1 MPLIEKTSQEDLI
14 FYEIMRN
21 PVLAC
26 EFIYNFDKRK
36 DDEEFLFT
44 YYQKEMLCD
53 FNPFQVECTARAIGK
68 TVSLS
73 SLIVWMLIYKLFP
86 DNYVLFATPS
96 KVHLQP
102 VWENLVRQFR
112 SNSFL
117 KHFIPVNSGINASDY
132 SLKLLNQMMLLCRI
146 AGQTGTG
153 ANLIGLH
160 TPIILVEEAGYFPRS
175 AFQEM
180 QPDLNTFVQG
190 YREVVAGVPTGLR
203 ENNVLFHCD
212 QENSSY
218 TKHRVSAFENPR
230 FTELDRQHAVEQ
242 YGGEDSE
249 DFTHFVLGKHG
260 RPVYALFDRSMMEI
274 GNYPVYKLTM
284 NGTVFQ
290 DNINE
295 YVSRIA
301 TFPGLANKSHRAI
314 IGVDLGYTEPTAIW
328 ILDLDDYGRIKFH
341 GKIRLD
347 KVSYPI
353 QEKLI
358 DLLDSKFEP
367 ALIGVDKGAGGQGIS
382 LIQHLTDDRDYL
394 HKDYKKKI
402 TPVDFSTYTSMGFN
416 NDGEELKSKTKP
428 FAISILQD
436 YVNNHKV
443 IFSSTDTEMISE
455 LERMTYT
462 KNPSGDIAYKTLTLK
477 GGKRGEDHFTG
488 ALLCASFA
496 YYMANDYILSTS
508 GKKKLFQPVWI
519 I

>member
-1 MPLIEKTSQEDLI
+1 
-14 FYEIMRN
+14 
-21 PVLAC
+21 
-26 EFIYNFDKRK
+26 
-36 DDEEFLFT
+36 
-44 YYQKEMLCD
+44 
-53 FNPFQVECTARAIGK
+53 
-68 TVSLS
+68 
-73 SLIVWMLIYKLFP
+73 
-86 DNYVLFATPS
+86 
-96 KVHLQP
+96 
-102 VWENLVRQFR
+102 
-112 SNSFL
+112 
-117 KHFIPVNSGINASDY
+117 
-132 SLKLLNQMMLLCRI
+132 MMLVCRI

-160 TPIILVEEAGYFPRS
+160 TPIILVEEAGYFPWS

-218 TKHRVSAFENPR
+218 TKHRVNAFENPR
-230 FTELDRQHAVEQ
+230 FGALDQQHAIEQ

-249 DFTHFVLGKHG
+249 DYVHFVLGKHG
-260 RPVYALFDRSMMEI
+260 KPVFALFDRSMMEI

-284 NGTVFQ
+284 NGTIFQ

-301 TFPGLANKSHRAI
+301 TFPGLANKSHRTI
-314 IGVDLGYTEPTAIW
+314 IGVDLGYTEPTALW

-341 GKIRLD
+341 GKIRLE

-367 ALIGVDKGAGGQGIS
+367 ALIGIDKGAGGQGIS

-394 HKDYKKKI
+394 HKDYKKRV

-462 KNPSGDIAYKTLTLK
+462 KNPSGDIAYKTLTPK

-496 YYMANDYILSTS
+496 YYMANDYILSS
-508 GKKKLFQPVWI
+508 GEKKKLFQPVWI
-519 I
+519 V